1 MGDGS
6 PVRAAGGT
14 VRVDLRVIP
23 RAPRTKIDGVRDA
36 RLLVR
41 VSAPPVD
48 GAANDAVVAALAEQL
63 GIPRRTIAIVAG
75 DTGRNKTIA
84 VDGLTVDE
92 VRTRLG
98 LA

>member
-1 MGDGS
+1 VGDGS
-6 PVRAAGGT
+6 PVRAAGGS

-63 GIPRRTIAIVAG
+63 GVPRRTIAIVAG

-84 VDGLTVDE
+84 VDGLTVAE